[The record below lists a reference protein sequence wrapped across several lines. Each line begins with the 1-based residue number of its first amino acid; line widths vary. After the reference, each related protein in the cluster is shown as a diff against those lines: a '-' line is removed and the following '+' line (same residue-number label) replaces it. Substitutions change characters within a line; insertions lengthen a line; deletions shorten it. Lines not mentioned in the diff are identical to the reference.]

1 MPATAW
7 HVLDMNPTEN
17 ELEKFVKSNQV
28 NLFSAHLSHLEP
40 LCATGEA
47 VSLKVSQCYLLAK
60 CLSEG
65 KWNWPFIY
73 YVTNNW
79 VGRFRKWNV
88 LLTNIHKSSLYS
100 RVEFWLLQKKNSKS
114 LSWSKDLNKLFT
126 VLGGKFK
133 FSVEDS
139 DLEYLFWRSK
149 NHPFSSDIKPSFRQL
164 GQKKAQ
170 NLLLVIY
177 GRVHFL
183 LRFFSPSQIHLRFN
197 TEKPSQLL
205 LKCEKVCILKSP

>member
-1 MPATAW
+1 MKSSDHTYACNSLTCFGYEA
-7 HVLDMNPTEN
+7 HAISGNGNCLNPTEN
-17 ELEKFVKSNQV
+17 ELEKFVKFNQV

-149 NHPFSSDIKPSFRQL
+149 NHPFSSDIKPSFKQL

-177 GRVHFL
+177 KWSL
-183 LRFFSPSQIHLRFN
+183 
-197 TEKPSQLL
+197 
-205 LKCEKVCILKSP
+205 CEGKWSRP